1 MGSTEKWKGFAP
13 LSPTI
18 QLALKRLPELLSASD
33 ALLAYLFGSLTEGP
47 MGNDVDLAILT
58 ENTPPYSFRDE
69 LIAFLGTE
77 RLDIVDLNRASPAFC
92 FDIIRSGQLLYAVD
106 EEIQLQF
113 ELGVVRQYH
122 DTAYLRQKQ
131 EKGLRRRRAAWSSNT
146 AVS

>member
-18 QLALKRLPELLSASD
+18 QLALKRLPELLSTTD
-33 ALLAYLFGSLTEGP
+33 VLLVYLFGSLTEGT

-58 ENTPPYSFRDE
+58 ENAPPYSFRDE

-113 ELGVVRQYH
+113 ELGVVRRYH

-131 EKGLRRRRAAWSSNT
+131 EEGLRRRMAAWSSNT
-146 AVS
+146 AAS

>member
-18 QLALKRLPELLSASD
+18 QLALKRLPELLSTTD
-33 ALLAYLFGSLTEGP
+33 ALLVYLFGSLTEGTI
-47 MGNDVDLAILT
+47 GNDVDLAILT
-58 ENTPPYSFRDE
+58 ENEPPYSFRDE
-69 LIAFLGTE
+69 LITFLGTE

-106 EEIQLQF
+106 EEMQLQF

-131 EKGLRRRRAAWSSNT
+131 EEGLKKRITAWSSS
-146 AVS
+146 AAAS

>member
-1 MGSTEKWKGFAP
+1 MGSTEKWKGFAS

-18 QLALKRLPELLSASD
+18 QSALKQLPELLSATD
-33 ALLAYLFGSLTEGP
+33 VRLVYLFGSLAEGKT
-47 MGNDVDLAILT
+47 GNDVDLAILT
-58 ENTPPYSFRDE
+58 QNSPSYSLRNA
-69 LIAFLGTE
+69 LTAFLGTE

-92 FDIIRSGQLLYAVD
+92 FEIIRSGQILYAAD

-131 EKGLRRRRAAWSSNT
+131 EEGLRRRMAAWSSNT
-146 AVS
+146 TVS

>member
-1 MGSTEKWKGFAP
+1 MGSTEKWKGFAS

-18 QLALKRLPELLSASD
+18 QSTLKRLPELLSATD
-33 ALLAYLFGSLTEGP
+33 VRLVYLFGSLAKGK

-58 ENTPPYSFRDE
+58 KNSPPYSFRDE
-69 LIAFLGTE
+69 LTAFFGTE

-92 FDIIRSGQLLYAVD
+92 FEIIRSGRLLYAADQEV
-106 EEIQLQF
+106 QLQF

-131 EKGLRRRRAAWSSNT
+131 EEVLRRRLAAWSSNS

>member
-18 QLALKRLPELLSASD
+18 QLALKRLPELLSTTD
-33 ALLAYLFGSLTEGP
+33 ALLVYLFGSLTEGTI
-47 MGNDVDLAILT
+47 GNDVDLAILT
-58 ENTPPYSFRDE
+58 ENEPPYSFRDE
-69 LIAFLGTE
+69 LITFLGTE

-113 ELGVVRQYH
+113 ELGVVRRYH

-131 EKGLRRRRAAWSSNT
+131 EEGLRRRMAAWSSNT

>member
-18 QLALKRLPELLSASD
+18 QLALKRLPELLSTTD
-33 ALLAYLFGSLTEGP
+33 VLLVYLFGSLAEGKA
-47 MGNDVDLAILT
+47 GNDVDLAILT
-58 ENTPPYSFRDE
+58 QNSPPYSLRNV
-69 LIAFLGTE
+69 LTAFLGTE

-92 FDIIRSGQLLYAVD
+92 FEIIRSGQILYAAD

-122 DTAYLRQKQ
+122 DTAYLRRKQ
-131 EKGLRRRRAAWSSNT
+131 EEGLRRRMAAWSSNT